1 MQQLLSITW
10 VNHNN
15 QNSLQTTKLYQSNPE
30 MKCKKKFWETM
41 LSMLVK
47 IKHFEVYRK
56 EKVDQKKKS

>member
-1 MQQLLSITW
+1 
-10 VNHNN
+10 
-15 QNSLQTTKLYQSNPE
+15 

-56 EKVDQKKKS
+56 EKVEPKKKS